1 MQLKDKKILVTG
13 ASSGIG
19 RAIAIAAAQKGAKV
33 IIAYHTNKK
42 GAEETLEQISLFS
55 EGHIIEVDVCN
66 EESVAN
72 LFSIITTQHGALDML
87 VNNAGDAQPGDIF
100 NSDVWKYQLDNILL
114 SAVRTTQGF
123 LKQESSA
130 ALRKILMIGSYYGT
144 PYGGDG
150 GYIAYSAA
158 KAALHNFATTLAKVE
173 GTVLVNTIA
182 PGYTWTLA
190 WEGTSED
197 DKKSLEQ
204 ETVIKRFI
212 EPDEIAAMAIALLE
226 NDAITGQVITVDG
239 GLSLN
244 T

>member
-1 MQLKDKKILVTG
+1 MQLKDKKIVVTG

-19 RAIAIAAAQKGAKV
+19 RAIAIAAAQKGAQV

-42 GAEETLEQISLFS
+42 GAEETLEQVRLFFFFY
-55 EGHIIEVDVCN
+55 IIEVDVCD
-66 EESVAN
+66 EESVTN
-72 LFSIITTQHGALDML
+72 LFSTIAAQHGTLDIL

-114 SAVRTTQGF
+114 SAVRTTQSF
-123 LKQESSA
+123 LKQELSV

-150 GYIAYSAA
+150 GYMAYSAA
-158 KAALHNFATTLAKVE
+158 KAALHNFASTLAKVD

-182 PGYTWTLA
+182 PGYIWTPA

-197 DKKSLEQ
+197 DKKALEQ
-204 ETVIKRFI
+204 ETIIKRFI
-212 EPDEIAAMAIALLE
+212 EPEEIAAIAIAVLE

-244 T
+244 A